1 MGRITT
7 RSAGLPRSSLV
18 VAVLVASI
26 AAFLGHDSAAA
37 TTFEPSSSASLANNT
52 PGANSDITIDFG
64 IDKPDSIFG
73 AVIAFTPEEFSTGQ
87 EANVPIGALAA
98 KLTSTATLGLVNNAC
113 STPLPVSFDM
123 IAASTDIN
131 DILPNA
137 YGINAGR
144 NPGAADDQFDAV
156 DGLPLGV
163 KKYPDYLA
171 RILVDSNGTTLKP
184 RARLYGQT
192 LVSGTDVSLNFAQ
205 FDPGT
210 NIKDTQ
216 LDPAL
221 GVPSVTVLQN
231 VTDPGALMSPNPI
244 TDFCTPLITSTNVF
258 ALSKDNPNTAA
269 NEGGAPLTVNPAS
282 DGTFNFVLFAASMR
296 DADED
301 GIENFLDTCPL
312 DGNPDN
318 FDPRNPD
325 SPGDDDL
332 FVGVSSPDG
341 IPNVCDPTPNAN
353 LPVSDA
359 DQDFYANRGDNCPTK
374 ANGISPGSDG
384 VIGTADDRLIG
395 PDNQKDSDNDFIGDA
410 CDPNPN
416 TADGHIH
423 FVCSVTS
430 GDVGAGGTAP
440 PAPNLCSEDKIGI
453 DLDGDGVFDSLQG
466 AGGAGGTGVG
476 SLAPVAGSIPTWA
489 AIASG
494 LGGAGL
500 LTSLAGFVSRL
511 RRRR

>member
-26 AAFLGHDSAAA
+26 AAFLGHDSATA
-37 TTFEPSSSASLANNT
+37 TSFNPTSSVSLANSA
-52 PGANSDITIDFG
+52 PGANSDFTVNFG
-64 IDKPDSIFG
+64 IGLGPNGKYGGDPGVPNDDTPDAMFS
-73 AVIAFTPEEFSTGQ
+73 AVLAFTPAEFATADPAS
-87 EANVPIGALAA
+87 VPIGALAA

-231 VTDPGALMSPNPI
+231 VTDPAALMSPNPI
-244 TDFCTPLITSTNVF
+244 TDF
-258 ALSKDNPNTAA
+258 
-269 NEGGAPLTVNPAS
+269 
-282 DGTFNFVLFAASMR
+282 
-296 DADED
+296 
-301 GIENFLDTCPL
+301 
-312 DGNPDN
+312 
-318 FDPRNPD
+318 
-325 SPGDDDL
+325 
-332 FVGVSSPDG
+332 
-341 IPNVCDPTPNAN
+341 
-353 LPVSDA
+353 
-359 DQDFYANRGDNCPTK
+359 
-374 ANGISPGSDG
+374 
-384 VIGTADDRLIG
+384 
-395 PDNQKDSDNDFIGDA
+395 
-410 CDPNPN
+410 
-416 TADGHIH
+416 
-423 FVCSVTS
+423 
-430 GDVGAGGTAP
+430 
-440 PAPNLCSEDKIGI
+440 
-453 DLDGDGVFDSLQG
+453 
-466 AGGAGGTGVG
+466 
-476 SLAPVAGSIPTWA
+476 
-489 AIASG
+489 
-494 LGGAGL
+494 
-500 LTSLAGFVSRL
+500 
-511 RRRR
+511 